1 MCDGIHYG
9 EVEDCSLWR
18 GGLVA
23 VVLHV
28 WLKILRHCTF
38 VRIVFHIHN
47 QNCLCRELSTVNGLW
62 LRLLLFATH
71 GAPPTTVPNGAGMC
85 LV

>member
-28 WLKILRHCTF
+28 WLKILVIAH
-38 VRIVFHIHN
+38 
-47 QNCLCRELSTVNGLW
+47 
-62 LRLLLFATH
+62 LFA
-71 GAPPTTVPNGAGMC
+71 
-85 LV
+85 